1 MSATGSGTG
10 RTRRDR
16 TLGALVTGQLLR
28 LCEASGLA
36 RADAETYAHVLTDS
50 LGAVAERSLDL
61 PPPSRSFL
69 SDDST
74 PVEFSLSFTPD
85 APPRVRVLL
94 EPGCGAES
102 LRENGRTGLRV
113 VRSMA
118 RRWGFATEQ
127 LDALEDLFLPPDP
140 QGPLA
145 LWIALELSPGGVP
158 KVKVYLNPA
167 ATGAR
172 RAAETVREALDR
184 LGHRQAF
191 GMLPS
196 ADGYPFFALD
206 LGDWAAPR
214 VKIYAT
220 HHGLPVTGTGGL
232 CRMESGP
239 DSETLEEFLRT
250 AGGFGDGTGQPSA
263 PEARFDRRPVL
274 TCHSFTRTTGGP
286 TGFTLHV
293 PVRDYARDDVEA
305 LRWAGSVLGR
315 HGLDT
320 GALDRP
326 LAAVTPRPLR
336 DGAGLIAYVALAHEQ
351 NQPPRVTTYI
361 SSEAYEVRPPNTP
374 SENTPSADRPT
385 PSSGRFE
392 FGRRHSNDEAI
403 RSTSGAR
410 ISMEPYR
417 IKVVEPIALT
427 TRQQRE
433 AALERVHYNL
443 FDLRAEEVTIDL
455 LSDSGTGAISAA
467 QLAAGM
473 EGDESYAGS
482 RSFYRFHETVT
493 ELTGY
498 RHILPAHQGRAAER
512 ILFNTLLEPGGI
524 VLANTHFDTTRA
536 NVELSGCQAHDIPC
550 AEARDLDSKRPFK
563 GNIDLDALRTALEG
577 PDGSR
582 VRVVIM
588 TITNNGGGGQPVSM
602 ENLKQTAE
610 ICRRHGVPMILD
622 AARFAENAWL
632 VTRHEEAY
640 RDRTPR
646 QVAEEAFRL
655 ADGCVM
661 SAKKDGI
668 VHIGGFI
675 GLNDPELAE
684 KCERLL
690 IATEGFAT
698 YGGLAGRDLDM
709 MATGLLEV
717 TEPAYLAE
725 RADVAS
731 HLADRVRSAG
741 VDILEPPGLHALYL
755 NAGRL
760 LPHIPPHHYPGHAL
774 ACRLYLEGGIRSA
787 ELGSLYLGEEDED
800 GNPVK
805 SAPYE
810 LVRLALPRRVY
821 TRSHY
826 DHVGRTLEQ
835 IAKDAESVHGY
846 RIVEQSPILRHF
858 RAKLQPVTG

>member
-1 MSATGSGTG
+1 VSG
-10 RTRRDR
+10 
-16 TLGALVTGQLLR
+16 LGA
-28 LCEASGLA
+28 S
-36 RADAETYAHVLTDS
+36 DAETYAHVLTHS
-50 LGAVAERSLDL
+50 LGAAAERSLDL

-74 PVEFSLSFTPD
+74 PVEFSLSFAPD
-85 APPRVRVLL
+85 APPRLRVLL
-94 EPGCGAES
+94 EPGCGADS
-102 LRENGRTGLRV
+102 LREDGRTGLRV
-113 VRSMA
+113 VREMA
-118 RRWGFATEQ
+118 RRWGFDTGQ
-127 LDALEDLFLPPDP
+127 LDALEDLFLPADP
-140 QGPLA
+140 QGALA
-145 LWIALELSPGGVP
+145 LWIALELRPGGVP

-167 ATGAR
+167 ASGAT
-172 RAAETVREALDR
+172 RAAGTIREALDR
-184 LGHRQAF
+184 LGHRHAF
-191 GMLPS
+191 DALPP

-206 LGDWAAPR
+206 MGDWAAPR

-220 HHGLPVTGTGGL
+220 HHGLPVTAAGGL

-239 DSETLEEFLRT
+239 DSATLEEFLRT
-250 AGGFGDGTGQPSA
+250 AGGFGDGAAPSSVT
-263 PEARFDRRPVL
+263 EARFDRRPVL
-274 TCHSFTRTTGGP
+274 SCHSFTTTTGGP

-293 PVRDYARDDVEA
+293 PVRDYARDDAQA
-305 LRWAGSVLGR
+305 LRWAGTVLGR
-315 HGLDT
+315 HGLGTDT
-320 GALDRP
+320 LARS
-326 LAAVTPRPLR
+326 LAAVTPRPPQ

-351 NQPPRVTTYI
+351 HQPPRVTTYL
-361 SSEAYEVRPPNTP
+361 SSEAYEVRPPNTAWTDHA
-374 SENTPSADRPT
+374 TPSA
-385 PSSGRFE
+385 GRHE
-392 FGRRHSNDEAI
+392 SGRRHGNDEAI

-550 AEARDLDSKRPFK
+550 VEARDLDSERPFK
-563 GNIDLDALRTALEG
+563 GNIDLDRLRTTLEG

-684 KCERLL
+684 RCERLL

-731 HLADRVRSAG
+731 HLADRVRAAG
-741 VDILEPPGLHALYL
+741 VDLLEPPGLHALYL

-800 GNPVK
+800 GNPTK

-835 IAKDAESVHGY
+835 IAKNAESVHGY